1 MEKNLKESKIRIL
14 KFRIPKFCVCPDCK
28 TKQHFKKEKEHYK
41 TVKDM
46 NLEQPQLFKVRMVY
60 AKCLNPD
67 CTTHSFALP
76 TQGIEKYSR
85 ATNRLKNEAIAGLIE
100 DNSTCP
106 RIAKRLNRSFNT
118 TASRST
124 IDSWKH
130 KEAEK
135 HNFKD
140 IIPKL
145 NFSGILYLDEYKP
158 KRAKTYELICGDA
171 INGNILYIQ
180 STGKYYGYGEVGL
193 YLEKLKELGINPW
206 ACVIDFF
213 AAFPKQLKKL
223 WPDIII
229 QYDYFHIQQW
239 IHKFLKNAILHYR
252 RELKE
257 KELKNMSSELW
268 EHKWRLLKNM
278 DKWTPKDHQIIEAL
292 METYKGTIIEKVLI
306 FKEQLWDIFD
316 NSTTKKEAYE
326 KRNSLAEETWWRDSS
341 HFVKIMNFLM
351 SWKFEFMITYLQY
364 PKVPR
369 TGNENIIRIWRQMEK
384 VRYGFKTEKGRQ
396 NHLKL
401 LQIRKYLNEK

>member
-1 MEKNLKESKIRIL
+1 
-14 KFRIPKFCVCPDCK
+14 
-28 TKQHFKKEKEHYK
+28 
-41 TVKDM
+41 
-46 NLEQPQLFKVRMVY
+46 
-60 AKCLNPD
+60 
-67 CTTHSFALP
+67 
-76 TQGIEKYSR
+76 
-85 ATNRLKNEAIAGLIE
+85 
-100 DNSTCP
+100 
-106 RIAKRLNRSFNT
+106 
-118 TASRST
+118 
-124 IDSWKH
+124 
-130 KEAEK
+130 
-135 HNFKD
+135 
-140 IIPKL
+140 
-145 NFSGILYLDEYKP
+145 
-158 KRAKTYELICGDA
+158 
-171 INGNILYIQ
+171 
-180 STGKYYGYGEVGL
+180 
-193 YLEKLKELGINPW
+193 
-206 ACVIDFF
+206 
-213 AAFPKQLKKL
+213 
-223 WPDIII
+223 
-229 QYDYFHIQQW
+229 
-239 IHKFLKNAILHYR
+239 
-252 RELKE
+252 
-257 KELKNMSSELW
+257 MSSELW